1 VPAMPNTNTYT
12 STSTR
17 SGMIERSELMV
28 KAAAW
33 MQARGWKAKLAKKR
47 GREQSLFEHTLI
59 EIDVLLQV
67 MPILADERHYSLSD
81 AERRILL
88 VAVFAHDVG
97 KETDAWQRY
106 VGGDGPYTPH
116 ILPELTRQIVPELS
130 VPLGFEGCG
139 EPVQTIMARCAEFH
153 HSKPGRSDGTI
164 IQVML
169 GADGGEAQA
178 GTDRFLTLAHIVR
191 GIDHFA
197 SASNPADAAE
207 AIVEDPA
214 LGHHLK
220 VARHEVLVRGVSTT
234 FVHQAAQAA
243 FESRRWKPLLYFS
256 AGTVYAA
263 DPNSNPKQPGLD
275 DVRSALKSAIDE
287 AIGRDVRQ
295 LMVGSPTG
303 NILPKPELVSF
314 AECKDYLAVAGRK
327 IGTSSFA
334 KKPAAARRRVVS
346 EYWRLKGEA
355 GLPSDADVERETGRI
370 SEAQPEMLV
379 FKFFKAIVD
388 PDRISTLR
396 PGGVALA
403 KNSYEEIFGEGS
415 WAALQSTSTLMPA
428 KDMVKTVDYFWS
440 LPGGAMGQAAVR
452 TVAELPSDAR
462 LQLLVDLLDRVAQ
475 SGFAGRESSRADLS
489 QRMAEAF
496 SGDLLWP
503 AARQDARQEAAAQ
516 LDHYSRSKPFAGRE
530 ATAAA
535 YLCPICNAPFDRGS
549 GKKASADFIDNP
561 QTHTNRGVSHG
572 SFGYIMVCNVCYY
585 ERLLLQVLLG
595 SRPAEIITVVPR
607 LNLGPVRGERL
618 VELVRQWVEAAKGQM
633 RGDSGSVELGF
644 SFGLTDQVARNLG
657 DRDPAVLQA
666 DELVSLF
673 SYRFTPDTQKRRR
686 REALK
691 RLREEFDDNLDA
703 AKAASNQSF
712 ESWDAAVEALIE
724 NRVQQQEFRAI
735 RREVFRLYETVHL
748 ICQTPNMIFIPLT
761 YAVAA
766 GDDESETSKGLRRL
780 YVALLLSLVFDASV
794 AIHQEGEPVDFRDA
808 AGAAYIPPVPAV
820 RALIGAEWV
829 PMTQAERFLGAIG
842 AASLLTRDTG
852 LPTRSALYQVLAAD
866 PPERLAR
873 RIEEAAERSLT
884 PRHVILIEELV
895 RFHRASNEEVS
906 R

>member
-1 VPAMPNTNTYT
+1 
-12 STSTR
+12 
-17 SGMIERSELMV
+17 MIDRAEV
-28 KAAAW
+28 VATAAAW
-33 MQARGWKAKLAKKR
+33 MQARGWKRKLAKQR

-67 MPILADERHYSLSD
+67 LAILANGRHYGLSA
-81 AERRILL
+81 AEHRILL
-88 VAVFAHDVG
+88 AAVFAHDVG
-97 KETDAWQRY
+97 KETDEWQRY
-106 VGGDGPYTPH
+106 VRADGPYVPH
-116 ILPELTRQIVPELS
+116 ILPELTRRIVPELCIA
-130 VPLGFEGCG
+130 LGLEDCA
-139 EPVQTIMARCAEFH
+139 EHVQVVMARCAEFH
-153 HSKPGRSDGTI
+153 HSKPGRSDGAI
-164 IQVML
+164 MEAML
-169 GADGGEAQA
+169 GAEGSEAQES
-178 GTDRFLTLAHIVR
+178 TDRFLALAHIVR

-197 SASNPADAAE
+197 SASTPADAVE

-234 FVHQAAQAA
+234 FVHRAAQAA
-243 FESRRWKPLLYFS
+243 FEAQHWKPLLYFS
-256 AGTVYAA
+256 TGTVYAA
-263 DPNSNPKQPGLD
+263 DPKSNPEPPGLD
-275 DVRSALKSAIDE
+275 GVRTALKSAIDE

-327 IGTSSFA
+327 ISTSSFA
-334 KKPAAARRRVVS
+334 KKPAAARRKVVS

-355 GLPSDADVERETGRI
+355 AVPSDADVEREAGRI
-370 SEAQPEMLV
+370 SQAQPEMLV

-388 PDRISTLR
+388 PERIPTLGA
-396 PGGVALA
+396 GGAALA
-403 KNSYEEIFGEGS
+403 KKSYEEVFGQGS

-440 LPGGAMGQAAVR
+440 LPGGAVGHAAVK

-475 SGFAGRESSRADLS
+475 SGFAGRQSPRAELS

-496 SGDLLWP
+496 AGDLLWP
-503 AARQDARQEAAAQ
+503 AARKDARHEAAAQ
-516 LDHYSRSKPFAGRE
+516 LDHYSRSKPYAGKE
-530 ATAAA
+530 AAA
-535 YLCPICNAPFDRGS
+535 AVYLCPICNAPFDRES

-572 SFGYIMVCNVCYY
+572 SFGYVMVCSVCYY

-595 SRPAEIITVVPR
+595 SRPAEIITLLPR

-618 VELVRQWVEAAKGQM
+618 VEFVRQWVEAAKGQM
-633 RGDSGSVELGF
+633 RGDSGSAEFGF
-644 SFGLTDQVARNLG
+644 SFGFTDQVARNLG
-657 DRDPAVLQA
+657 AHDPAALQP

-703 AKAASNQSF
+703 ARAASDQSF
-712 ESWDAAVEALIE
+712 VSWDAAVDALIE
-724 NRVQQQEFRAI
+724 NRVQQHEFRAI

-748 ICQTPNMIFIPLT
+748 ICQTPNMIFIPLS
-761 YAVAA
+761 YPVAA

-780 YVALLLSLVFDASV
+780 YVSLLLSLVFDASV
-794 AIHQEGEPVDFRDA
+794 AIHQEGEPVDLSA
-808 AGAAYIPPVPAV
+808 TSGAAYVPSLPAV
-820 RALIGAEWV
+820 RGLVGHEWV
-829 PMTQAERFLGAIG
+829 PMAEAERLLLRIG
-842 AASLLTRDTG
+842 AASLLVRDTG
-852 LPTRSALYQVLAAD
+852 LPERAALYQVLSTD
-866 PPERLAR
+866 PAERLAR
-873 RIEEAAERSLT
+873 RIEENWRKKQQQRLLS
-884 PRHVILIEELV
+884 PDQVRWIETLV
-895 RFHRASNEEVS
+895 AGQRKEVD
-906 R
+906 